1 MSNIHV
7 NNISSYLDYYIN
19 IPDPQFAVMIN
30 GKWGSGKTYFIS
42 RQKEKWEKSIK
53 SPKNK
58 IAMRPI
64 YISLY
69 GLCETKQISQKIR
82 EELHPILY
90 SKGAKI
96 AKMVLIGTINTFSNC
111 SFDINGDGNADDLSK
126 IFDANSL
133 FSILSKPNDRIT
145 GNKIVIF
152 DDLERC
158 KICLDEVFGYIN
170 DLVEHSK
177 CHVILLCDE
186 GILEKNLST
195 TNDTIKYPAFKEKL
209 IGQTL
214 LFKQNY
220 QDVITKFISGQGSK
234 PISEHSRLIID
245 LFISSGIENL
255 RIIKQCISDASRF
268 ISYIKKDAYN
278 EDNYNDYVR
287 SLLAYFV
294 IVYCEYKSGN
304 HSISEFQSY
313 MPFHDEK
320 KAEIRNMTDKYQNIL
335 NEHNIHNSSYII
347 QISDIVEYVKSGFLE
362 NASKVFSSST
372 ILNPPIASD
381 WEDLYFYFKLEDE
394 EFESKLEVVKSN
406 FLNNHVEYV
415 SIVIHVYA
423 LLLHFIKA
431 GVINNISQDSLKTK
445 AIEHIDNIFDL
456 TKSDVLNKF
465 FVHIH
470 GAAFGKKY
478 YDYESSEIQDIIRY
492 AETKRENY
500 FSMEAE
506 RYCNEFWHSLN
517 NENFDKI
524 YTYFEK
530 ETPNRYS
537 KYSLYPIFKYVNP
550 SIVADNISNL
560 SNVNKEKLYYVIS
573 TRYHEG
579 SVLQY
584 LCDDLKSLSHIKDC
598 LQEKVPHMKFIEQE
612 LTKNIIDII
621 SSSCEMLKKYR
632 DTSTTHRNA

>member
-524 YTYFEK
+524 YTYFKK

-537 KYSLYPIFKYVNP
+537 KYSLYPIF
-550 SIVADNISNL
+550 
-560 SNVNKEKLYYVIS
+560 
-573 TRYHEG
+573 
-579 SVLQY
+579 
-584 LCDDLKSLSHIKDC
+584 
-598 LQEKVPHMKFIEQE
+598 
-612 LTKNIIDII
+612 
-621 SSSCEMLKKYR
+621 
-632 DTSTTHRNA
+632 

>member
-195 TNDTIKYPAFKEKL
+195 TNATIKYPAFKEKL

-268 ISYIKKDAYN
+268 INYIKKDAYN

-287 SLLAYFV
+287 CLLAYFV

-470 GAAFGKKY
+470 GAAFGKK
-478 YDYESSEIQDIIRY
+478 ILRL
-492 AETKRENY
+492 R
-500 FSMEAE
+500 
-506 RYCNEFWHSLN
+506 
-517 NENFDKI
+517 
-524 YTYFEK
+524 
-530 ETPNRYS
+530 
-537 KYSLYPIFKYVNP
+537 
-550 SIVADNISNL
+550 
-560 SNVNKEKLYYVIS
+560 
-573 TRYHEG
+573 
-579 SVLQY
+579 
-584 LCDDLKSLSHIKDC
+584 IK
-598 LQEKVPHMKFIEQE
+598 
-612 LTKNIIDII
+612 
-621 SSSCEMLKKYR
+621 
-632 DTSTTHRNA
+632 

>member
-1 MSNIHV
+1 MSNIHI

-69 GLCETKQISQKIR
+69 GLRETKQISQKIR

-96 AKMVLIGTINTFSNC
+96 AKMVLIGTINTFSKC
-111 SFDINGDGNADDLSK
+111 SFDINGDGNADDLSE

-133 FSILSKPNDRIT
+133 LSILSKPNDRIT

-186 GILEKNLST
+186 GILEKNLSS
-195 TNDTIKYPAFKEKL
+195 TNTTIKYPAFKEKL

-220 QDVITKFISGQGSK
+220 QDVITTFISGQSSK
-234 PISEHSRLIID
+234 PICEYSRLIID

-268 ISYIKKDAYN
+268 IRYIKKDAYN
-278 EDNYNDYVR
+278 EDNYNDYVK

-313 MPFHDEK
+313 MPLLRHDEK
-320 KAEIRNMTDKYQNIL
+320 KDEIRNMTNKYQNIL
-335 NEHNIHNSSYII
+335 NQHNIHNSSYII

-394 EFESKLEVVKSN
+394 EFESKLEVVKRDFFN
-406 FLNNHVEYV
+406 KHIDYV
-415 SIVIHVYA
+415 SIVIHIYA

-431 GVINNISQDSLKTK
+431 GVIKNISQEDLKTK
-445 AIEHIDNIFDL
+445 AIEHIDYIFNQ
-456 TKSDVLNKF
+456 TETDVFNKF
-465 FVHIH
+465 FIHSH

-478 YDYESSEIQDIIRY
+478 YDYESSEIQDIIGY
-492 AETKRENY
+492 ARTKRENY
-500 FSMEAE
+500 FSLEAE
-506 RYCNEFWHSLN
+506 RYCNDFWHSLN
-517 NENFDKI
+517 NNNFDTI

-530 ETPNRYS
+530 DTPNKYS
-537 KYSLYPIFKYVNP
+537 KYSLSPIFKYVTP

-584 LCDDLKSLSHIKDC
+584 LCSDLKPLLKINDC
-598 LQEKVPHMKFIEQE
+598 LLKKLPHMRFIEQE

-621 SSSCEMLKKYR
+621 SSSCERLKKYS
-632 DTSTTHRNA
+632 DTSLTHM